1 MNDTMTSRRRSIH
14 PLPLLYVAAAFLI
27 LAAAC
32 VGGDAPTP
40 TPTPTPAATATAVP
54 EAPTPAPAPT
64 PAASAAGDEEFDP
77 APEIGGI
84 SSWINSEPL
93 TIAGLR
99 GKVVLIDFWTYSCVN
114 CIRTLPYLTEW
125 HDKYADRGLVIIG
138 VHTPEFAFERDR
150 DNVLAAV
157 AEYGI
162 EYPVAQ
168 DNDDVTWD
176 AFRNIYWPAKYLVD
190 GEGRI
195 RYKHFGEGAYA
206 ETEQQIRELLA
217 ELGSNVA
224 GIAPDLS
231 PDPTFDPRAV
241 SCDRLGAMTRE
252 LYAGKDRNESAL
264 FSPGGPYILQ
274 AEIYE
279 PVDSVADFED
289 NALHKNQYLYVQGTW
304 RVGFESLV
312 HARKTENYEDYLANI
327 FYARSVNVVM
337 SSQSG
342 EPYRVRVT
350 IDDQPLDPTEAGDD
364 VEWDDEGNSF
374 VTVEESRMYRVVQL
388 PEFGRQELK
397 ISSNSDD
404 FTVFAY
410 TFGAFAEGED
420 AITADYELECP
431 PLIFLPGVS

>member
-1 MNDTMTSRRRSIH
+1 MNNNMTPRLSGK
-14 PLPLLYVAAAFLI
+14 PAFLLLCLASALI
-27 LAAAC
+27 LAAAAC
-32 VGGDAPTP
+32 AEGESATP
-40 TPTPTPAATATAVP
+40 TA
-54 EAPTPAPAPT
+54 APAPT
-64 PAASAAGDEEFDP
+64 VEATPAPPEPAPTASVAAEGEEFDP

-84 SSWINSEPL
+84 SSWINSDPL
-93 TIAGLR
+93 TIAELR
-99 GKVVLIDFWTYSCVN
+99 GKVVLVDFWTYSCVN

-157 AEYGI
+157 ARHRI

-168 DNDDVTWD
+168 DNHDVTWD
-176 AFRNIYWPAKYLVD
+176 AFGNIYWPAKYLID
-190 GEGRI
+190 GEGLV
-195 RYKHFGEGAYA
+195 RYRHFGEGAYA
-206 ETEQQIRELLA
+206 ETEQQIRDLLA
-217 ELGSNVA
+217 ELGSEVA
-224 GIAPDLS
+224 GIEPDMS

-241 SCDRLGAMTRE
+241 SCFRGDSMTRE
-252 LYAGKDRNESAL
+252 LYAGHDRNRSAL
-264 FSPGGPYILQ
+264 FSPGGSYILQ
-274 AEIYE
+274 PGVFG
-279 PVDSVADFED
+279 PVDAVVDFED
-289 NALHKNQYLYVQGTW
+289 PGRHQNQYLYVQGRW

-312 HARKTENYEDYLANI
+312 HVRTTENYEDYLANI
-327 FYARSVNVVM
+327 FHARSVNVVM

-342 EPYRVRVT
+342 DPYQVRVT
-350 IDDQPLDPTEAGDD
+350 IDDRPLDPAEAGDD

-374 VTVEESRMYRVVQL
+374 VTVQESRLYRVVQL
-388 PEFGRQELK
+388 PEFSRQELK

-431 PLIFLPGVS
+431 PSLFMPGVS